1 MEQAKLMDTHVQL
14 RRIYNL
20 LGNVLD
26 LTQQMAEAVDRN
38 DSVSAEM
45 LLSMRGEPL
54 RQIMQAR
61 EAIERQLEAALP
73 QDREYLRGLL
83 NGASASGALE
93 KSLANQVA
101 MNGRL
106 LKQVQELDKALN
118 LKMTREQS
126 VYR

>member
-1 MEQAKLMDTHVQL
+1 MEQAKLLDTHVQL

-38 DSVSAEM
+38 DSVSAQM

-54 RQIMQAR
+54 EQIVQAR
-61 EAIERQLEAALP
+61 ETIVRQLNAALP
-73 QDREYLRGLL
+73 EEREHLRGLL
-83 NGASASGALE
+83 NGAPASDPSE
-93 KSLANQVA
+93 KGLADQVA

-106 LKQVQELDKALN
+106 LKQVQELDKVLN

>member
-93 KSLANQVA
+93 KSLADQVA